1 MLNSIIAINHTD
13 GCDDG
18 DAVEQRPGE
27 GPGDGGLVLLPVPAL
42 LLQRDD
48 QLLLE
53 LLEAVCDLLG
63 PVVLVQHLQWD
74 TGVLDISR
82 YLGGHL
88 HAPRDL
94 PQRVGHGEPLVPHV
108 PLGLQLIGALQL
120 LHLQRIF
127 LVALKYFRT
136 WKINAPMMQYPTTR
150 ESSPM
155 WDSRKEVTDLA
166 SIRRHT

>member
-1 MLNSIIAINHTD
+1 MLNSIIALNQTD
-13 GCDDG
+13 SCDDG

-82 YLGGHL
+82 YLDGTSM
-88 HAPRDL
+88 PRVISHSVSVMASL
-94 PQRVGHGEPLVPHV
+94 WSRMSRLV
-108 PLGLQLIGALQL
+108 
-120 LHLQRIF
+120 
-127 LVALKYFRT
+127 
-136 WKINAPMMQYPTTR
+136 
-150 ESSPM
+150 
-155 WDSRKEVTDLA
+155 
-166 SIRRHT
+166 